1 MCRNEVKYSNSSE
14 VNPERSLN
22 QDGTLTDECGDRYAL
37 VALAVSLRVTQEWVG
52 RHQCAA
58 SG

>member
-1 MCRNEVKYSNSSE
+1 MCRNEVKYPNSSE

-22 QDGTLTDECGDRYAL
+22 QDGTLTDECGEYAL
-37 VALAVSLRVTQEWVG
+37 VALVVSLRVTQEWVG
-52 RHQCAA
+52 RHQYAA